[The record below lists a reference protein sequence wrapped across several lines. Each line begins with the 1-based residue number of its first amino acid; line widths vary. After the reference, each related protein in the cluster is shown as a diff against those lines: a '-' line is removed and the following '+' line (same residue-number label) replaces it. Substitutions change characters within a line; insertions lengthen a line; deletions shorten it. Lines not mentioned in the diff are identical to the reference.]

1 MGVFAVEFNSR
12 RVVFFRKSSPA
23 FNERDVTSVL
33 AACRGGDTH
42 AQRALFNLFYSYGKS
57 ICLRHAANA
66 EDAEEILNDGFMKVF
81 QHLPTYDPALPFK
94 AWFRSIL
101 IRTCID
107 YHRRR
112 GKYNYHLDL
121 EVVEAPALDGS
132 VVDQIA
138 AEEILSL
145 VQQLPTSYRT
155 VFVLHVMDGYN
166 HREIGELLGINE
178 VTSRTNFMKARLKL
192 QERVSALY
200 PHLLP
205 AGLTGKYR
213 EN

>member
-1 MGVFAVEFNSR
+1 MILNFNPGGPLL
-12 RVVFFRKSSPA
+12 FRKTPSP
-23 FNERDVTSVL
+23 FDERDLSSVL
-33 AACRGGDTH
+33 AACRSGHPH
-42 AQRALFNLFYSYGKS
+42 AQRALFNLFYRYGKS
-57 ICLRHAANA
+57 ICLRYAANA
-66 EDAEEILNDGFMKVF
+66 EDGEEILNDGFMKVF

-112 GKYNYHLDL
+112 GKYNHHLDL
-121 EVVEAPALDGS
+121 EVVELPAIEGS
-132 VVDQIA
+132 VIDQIA
-138 AEEILSL
+138 AEEILAL

-155 VFVLHVMDGYN
+155 VFVLHVIDGYS
-166 HREIGELLGINE
+166 HREVAELLGISE
-178 VTSRTNFMKARLKL
+178 VTSRTHFMKARLKL
-192 QERVSALY
+192 QERVWTLY

>member
-1 MGVFAVEFNSR
+1 MLS
-12 RVVFFRKSSPA
+12 
-23 FNERDVTSVL
+23 
-33 AACRGGDTH
+33 ACRTREPH
-42 AQRALFNLFYSYGKS
+42 AQRALFNLFYSYGKI
-57 ICLRHAANA
+57 ICLRYAANA
-66 EDAEEILNDGFMKVF
+66 EDGEEILNDGFMKVF

-121 EVVEAPALDGS
+121 DIVDAPAIDGS
-132 VVDQIA
+132 VIDQIA
-138 AEEILSL
+138 AEEILAL

-155 VFVLHVMDGYN
+155 VFVLHVIDGYS
-166 HREIGELLGINE
+166 HREVAELLGINE

-192 QERVSALY
+192 QERVYALY